1 MKKVLKT
8 IITVIV
14 LALTEFSAMF
24 AYGPNND
31 DFTWRDFQ
39 NWCVQHDHGQDIDCS
54 YEKYLELAKNPQC
67 LICPICDKEDFFIA
81 KFFEENSFEESL

>member
-24 AYGPNND
+24 AFGPDN
-31 DFTWRDFQ
+31 RDFEWADYE
-39 NWCVQHDHGQDIDCS
+39 NWCVQHDHGQDIVPS
-54 YEKYLELAKNPQC
+54 HEKYLELAENPQC
-67 LICPICDKEDFFIA
+67 LICPICDTDDIFIA
-81 KFFEENSFEESL
+81 KFFEEFSEESL

>member
-24 AYGPNND
+24 VFGTDNS
-31 DFTWRDFQ
+31 DFEWADYEW
-39 NWCVQHDHGQDIDCS
+39 WCAKHDHGYNIECT
-54 YEKYLELAKNPQC
+54 YEKYLELVENPQC
-67 LICPICDKEDFFIA
+67 LICPICDTEDFFIA
-81 KFFEENSFEESL
+81 KFFEESFEESL

>member
-14 LALTEFSAMF
+14 LALTEFSSMF
-24 AYGPNND
+24 AFGTDN
-31 DFTWRDFQ
+31 RDFEWVDFE

-67 LICPICDKEDFFIA
+67 LICPICDTEDFFIA
-81 KFFEENSFEESL
+81 KFFEESFEESL